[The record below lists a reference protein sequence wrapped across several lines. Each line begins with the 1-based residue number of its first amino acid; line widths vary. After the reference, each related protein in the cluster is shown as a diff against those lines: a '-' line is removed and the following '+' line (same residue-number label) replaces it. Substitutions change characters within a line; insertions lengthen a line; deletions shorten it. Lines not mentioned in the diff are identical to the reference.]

1 MTSSQELLKIIENKT
16 KLLRMVKGK
25 QKWPLSICK
34 LVILKDCLKIER
46 RLFEQQIEE
55 LHSCKMKIKK
65 KYGGGRRRSGDV

>member
-1 MTSSQELLKIIENKT
+1 MTIEH
-16 KLLRMVKGK
+16 LQIR
-25 QKWPLSICK
+25 
-34 LVILKDCLKIER
+34 DIERQR